1 MTSAAIK
8 NKVDN
13 LVGLKENV
21 ILGKLIPA
29 GTGMKCYQNMEANL
43 AQSQE
48 MEIFETGEHVDKF
61 DFEEDDDLFSLGG
74 DEI

>member
-1 MTSAAIK
+1 
-8 NKVDN
+8 
-13 LVGLKENV
+13 
-21 ILGKLIPA
+21 
-29 GTGMKCYQNMEANL
+29 MEANL